1 MMKFLTLLISVLLS
15 ISFSVETGGQTKK
28 NTNINLTERGNIR
41 LTELQTS
48 FINKVYYKTIAT
60 PKDIING
67 KEVLPYSFRSQTTPF
82 FFSREKLN
90 ASLNANSRKYKNI
103 KLQYDTFQD
112 ELIYTDTSRIVNSE
126 FPRIALN
133 KDIIESF
140 TLYIN
145 GNIYNF
151 KHIRFPGSHDKRLQD
166 GFYEVVYEGSLL
178 FIIKHRSSLYNK
190 EGLNEYK
197 YSPERFIL
205 IGDKSY
211 KITNKKNL
219 LLIFKDH
226 AQEIKDYLHKS
237 RIKVKKATKEEIV
250 AIINY
255 YDTLK
260 PAERLTK

>member
-15 ISFSVETGGQTKK
+15 ISFTVETGGQTKK
-28 NTNINLTERGNIR
+28 NTNINLIERSNIR
-41 LTELQTS
+41 LTELQTNY
-48 FINKVYYKTIAT
+48 INKIYYKSIAT

-82 FFSREKLN
+82 FYSREKLN
-90 ASLNANSRKYKNI
+90 ATLNANSRQYKNI

-140 TLYIN
+140 ILYIN
-145 GNIYNF
+145 GNIYTF
-151 KHIRFPGSHDKRLQD
+151 RHFRFPGTHDKRLQD
-166 GFYEVVYEGSLL
+166 GFYEVVHEGSML
-178 FIIKHRSSLYNK
+178 FIIKHRSTFYNK
-190 EGLNEYK
+190 DGLNEYK

-205 IGDKSY
+205 TGDKSY
-211 KITNKKNL
+211 KISNKKSL

-226 AQEIKDYLHKS
+226 SKEIKDFVHKS
-237 RIKVKKATKEEIV
+237 RIKVKKATKTEIM

-255 YDTLK
+255 YDSLR
-260 PAERLTK
+260 PSERLSK